1 MRRIHIL
8 LVDNDAVVC
17 ARIQQALGSG
27 FLLKNVVSLM
37 EARHYLAEYVPDIL
51 ICEVLPGQESSLD
64 LCRFVRCS
72 PSPSLRHLPIM
83 FLSSL
88 TTLQDKV
95 AGFDAG
101 ADDYIVK
108 PFDARHVAARIRLLL
123 RIKHLQQHDP
133 D

>member
-1 MRRIHIL
+1 
-8 LVDNDAVVC
+8 
-17 ARIQQALGSG
+17 
-27 FLLKNVVSLM
+27 M
-37 EARHYLAEYVPDIL
+37 EARHYLAEYVPDVL
-51 ICEVLPGQESSLD
+51 ICEMLLGQESTLD
-64 LCRFVRCS
+64 LCRFVRRS
-72 PSPSLRHLPIM
+72 PSPPLRHLPIM
-83 FLSSL
+83 FLTSL

-123 RIKHLQQHDP
+123 RIKRLQQSNP

>member
-1 MRRIHIL
+1 VRRIHIL
-8 LVDNDAVVC
+8 LVDSDATVC

-51 ICEVLPGQESSLD
+51 ICEVLPGQESALD
-64 LCRFVRCS
+64 LCRFVRGS

-101 ADDYIVK
+101 ADDYIIK
-108 PFDARHVAARIRLLL
+108 PFDARHVSARIRLLL
-123 RIKHLQQHDP
+123 RIKRLQQHDP

>member
-1 MRRIHIL
+1 MRRIQIL
-8 LVDNDAVVC
+8 LVDNDPTVC
-17 ARIQQALGSG
+17 VRIQQALGSG
-27 FLLKNVVSLM
+27 FLLQNAVSLM
-37 EARHYLAEYVPDIL
+37 EARHYLTEYVPDLL
-51 ICEVLPGQESSLD
+51 ICEALLGQESSLD
-64 LCRFVRCS
+64 LCRFVRRS

-83 FLSSL
+83 LLTSL

-101 ADDYIVK
+101 VDDYIVK

-123 RIKHLQQHDP
+123 RIKRLQQHNP

>member
-1 MRRIHIL
+1 MRRIQIL
-8 LVDNDAVVC
+8 LVDNDPTVC
-17 ARIQQALGSG
+17 VRIQQALGSG
-27 FLLKNVVSLM
+27 FLLQNAVSLM
-37 EARHYLAEYVPDIL
+37 EARHYLTEYVPDLL
-51 ICEVLPGQESSLD
+51 ICEALLGQESGLD
-64 LCRFVRCS
+64 LCRFVRRS

-83 FLSSL
+83 LLTSL

-101 ADDYIVK
+101 VDDYIVK

-123 RIKHLQQHDP
+123 RIKRLQQHNP